1 MKMDAIYSWIKNIAF
16 CMIIITAVLN
26 ILPNNGYKKYVRVFT
41 GIVLLIVIISPLDLL
56 GSFTSQIDKVF
67 QGITLQ
73 TDIKEMSKH
82 MELQQESYYEKSM
95 TTYKEEITN
104 QINEEMKEDKYVVK
118 TLDFTLGVD
127 QGMLGMEIVLKK
139 EDEIKKIMDIEK
151 IVIGE
156 SETYTKDKQA
166 LILKVKNFVK
176 DFYNIDT
183 GNINISIQ
191 R

>member
-1 MKMDAIYSWIKNIAF
+1 MDAIYSWIKNIAF